1 MSAHDEQE
9 AKEMDKVAGLGSRME
24 QTDEQPIENLYSW
37 LVKLHTAPTA
47 VWEAGCAEKCPPTLY
62 AASKSHLLQYY
73 GDRLIL

>member
-47 VWEAGCAEKCPPTLY
+47 V
-62 AASKSHLLQYY
+62 
-73 GDRLIL
+73 